1 VIYLR
6 LTSPGLERPFKVP
19 LYPVVPILGVLMC
32 GLLLLTLMRTD
43 HTRNFFLG
51 YLVIGIVVYFIYG
64 MRNSKLGR
72 GILVTGHEA
81 DPMELPH
88 KGD

>member
-1 VIYLR
+1 
-6 LTSPGLERPFKVP
+6 
-19 LYPVVPILGVLMC
+19 
-32 GLLLLTLMRTD
+32 MRTD

-51 YLVIGIVVYFIYG
+51 YLVIGIVVYFVYS